1 VSDEI
6 PAAPGGF
13 AAGSQIAG
21 YQLEEQIGRGGMA
34 VVFRA
39 HDPRLGRRVALKILA
54 PELAR
59 DEAFRQ
65 RFIRESR
72 AAAAVDHPHIIPVF
86 EAGEA
91 EGVLFIAMRYVV
103 GRDVRTLLDELGQ
116 LPAARVAGIVSQ
128 VASALDAAHS
138 FGLVHR
144 DVKPAN
150 MLLDAASGSGRPDH
164 IYLSDFGLS
173 KHSLSSSGLTG
184 TGQFLGTLDYV
195 APEQIEGKAVDGAA
209 DQYALA
215 GAAFEMLGGQ
225 PPFRR
230 DQGLAVLWAQISETP
245 PPITSLRPDLPPA
258 VDAVM
263 ARALAKSPADRYPT
277 CLDFARALRE
287 ACGLR
292 PEESDPRGWQS
303 PGPGAA
309 GTGGADW
316 TSQPRQPT
324 ELARPSNPPTGG
336 GDGPPTAAP
345 GGTQSPSGWAPPQ
358 PAGAGAGATAG
369 PYGQGPA
376 GYPDPAGQAP
386 PGIPGPATEA
396 VRLPGHASAT
406 RGGLTEP
413 EPHGNYGMPDA
424 YGPPVTAGGS
434 QSWWRSR
441 AAVALAAVL
450 AVIVVA
456 GGGYLLLGGGGGNA
470 NNNSGGSGGG
480 GNKGGG
486 SHPATVLTAPG
497 CRSVSAPGKVQSHVK
512 VPVASVQLGGEPFAV
527 TKTPDGKYLFVTTG
541 DALSVLKIG
550 SSLAPTLVHNIPMPG
565 ANKGTAFTK
574 DGHDL
579 IVATGGGAKLYSVA
593 AAEQG
598 TAQLVGTLS
607 TKGGRGAVQAAVSPD
622 GNFLFVTLQS
632 SGGMAVFNL
641 QKAFTSGF
649 NSSSD
654 LVGIVPTGVQPV
666 GVTISPDGKT
676 MYVASIAKVK
686 TQLATQGVLSII
698 DEHKAETD
706 PEHAV
711 INTLAAGCGDVR
723 AITSDDGTEVWV
735 TARESDML
743 LGYDAGK
750 LRTDPKNALNA
761 KVPVG
766 AGPIGVTY
774 AKNKSRLVV
783 ACSNLMTNPNGH
795 SRLYVVNPQA
805 ALEGD
810 PAVTGIIPAGTQ
822 PRQFTTKGNTLL
834 VTNTGAGQLQ
844 ALNMLDLP

>member
-1 VSDEI
+1 
-6 PAAPGGF
+6 
-13 AAGSQIAG
+13 
-21 YQLEEQIGRGGMA
+21 MA

-103 GRDVRTLLDELGQ
+103 GRDVRTLLDELGP

-128 VASALDAAHS
+128 VGSALDAAHS

-230 DQGLAVLWAQISETP
+230 DQGLAVLWAQISEPP
-245 PPITSLRPDLPPA
+245 PPITGLRPDLPPA

-263 ARALAKSPADRYPT
+263 AKALAKSPADRYPT
-277 CLDFARALRE
+277 CLEFARALRE

-303 PGPGAA
+303 PGPGVPGAA
-309 GTGGADW
+309 GAGP

-324 ELARPSNPPTGG
+324 ELARPSDPSAWPGAAAV
-336 GDGPPTAAP
+336 PPTAA
-345 GGTQSPSGWAPPQ
+345 GGQASPSGWVPPA
-358 PAGAGAGATAG
+358 PAGTGATAG
-369 PYGQGPA
+369 PGGPYGQGA
-376 GYPDPAGQAP
+376 GYQNPGGYQDPGGYQGNAGYQDPAGQQP
-386 PGIPGPATEA
+386 PRLPGPATEA
-396 VRLPGHASAT
+396 VRVPGGQSPT

-413 EPHGNYGMPDA
+413 EAHGNYGMPPA
-424 YGPPVTAGGS
+424 YGPPVGTGGDH
-434 QSWWRSR
+434 SWWRSR
-441 AAVALAAVL
+441 AAVAMAAVL
-450 AVIVVA
+450 AVVVVA
-456 GGGYLLLGGGGGNA
+456 GGGYFLLGGGGKPA
-470 NNNSGGSGGG
+470 NNGSTNGSNGGG
-480 GNKGGG
+480 HTGGG
-486 SHPATVLTAPG
+486 KPAVALTVPG
-497 CRSVSAPGKVQSHVK
+497 CRTASAPTKTFGPAKVAI
-512 VPVASVQLGGEPFAV
+512 ASVHLGGKPFAV
-527 TKTPDGKYLFVTTG
+527 AKTPDGKFLFVTTG
-541 DALSVLKIG
+541 GSLSVLQMG
-550 SSLAPTLVHNIPMPG
+550 SSLAPTLVHTVPMPG
-565 ANKGTAFTK
+565 AKKGTAFTR
-574 DGHDL
+574 DGKNL
-579 IVATGGGAKLYSVA
+579 IVTTGGGANLYSVA

-598 TAQLVGTLS
+598 TAQLVGTLR
-607 TKGGRGAVQAAVSPD
+607 TPAGAGAVQAAVSPD
-622 GNFLFVTLQS
+622 GNFAFVTLQS
-632 SGGMAVFNL
+632 SGGVAVFNL
-641 QKAFTSGF
+641 QKAFADGF
-649 NSSSD
+649 KSND
-654 LVGIVPTGVQPV
+654 LVGIVPTGHQPV

-676 MYVASIAKVK
+676 MYVASIQAEV
-686 TQLATQGVLSII
+686 TSAASQGLLSVI

-711 INTLAAGCGDVR
+711 IHTLKAGCGDVR
-723 AITSDDGTEVWV
+723 AITSPDGTEVWV

-750 LRTDPKNALNA
+750 LRTDPAHALNA

-774 AKNKSRLVV
+774 AKNKTRLVV
-783 ACSNLMTNPNGH
+783 ACSDLMDNAGGEP
-795 SRLYVVNPQA
+795 SLYVVDPIA
-805 ALEGD
+805 AIAGK
-810 PAVTGIIPAGTQ
+810 PAVRGLIPTGIE

-834 VTNTGAGQLQ
+834 VTNTGQAQLQ
-844 ALNMLDLP
+844 AVNMLDLP